1 MSSDE
6 EFESGGSGASLVT
19 PKRAGELKKGMVAFL
34 KEKPCKII
42 DITTSKTGKHG
53 HAKANITGI
62 DIFTGKKVMDISP
75 TSHTM
80 YQPVVDTNDWTV
92 TDIDDEGFVTLMDDD
107 GNQKED
113 LQLPTNEFVLD
124 PELGNKI
131 KEAFENDQEV
141 VVKVQSA
148 PENMKAKEAMEAIIS
163 MRIMTE
169 D

>member
-1 MSSDE
+1 
-6 EFESGGSGASLVT
+6 
-19 PKRAGELKKGMVAFL
+19 MVAFL

-124 PELGNKI
+124 PELGDKI

-148 PENMKAKEAMEAIIS
+148 PENMKAKEAMESIIS

>member
-1 MSSDE
+1 MSDD
-6 EFESGGSGASLVT
+6 EFESGGSGASLVV

-42 DITTSKTGKHG
+42 EVTTSKTGKHG

-62 DIFTGKKVMDISP
+62 DIFTGKKYIDISP

-113 LQLPTNEFVLD
+113 LQLPTRDFILD
-124 PELGNKI
+124 PELGEKI
-131 KEAFENDQEV
+131 KTAFEEDQEV

-148 PENMKAKEAMEAIIS
+148 PEGIKAKEPMEAIIS
-163 MRIMTE
+163 MRIITE
-169 D
+169 S